1 MFEKRRQ
8 RKIQKQLTEL
18 ILKRASQTSIIPEPP
33 AEPNSYLQ
41 QSGKGNILDDVPK
54 LREELRKFANSNS
67 TFSAVLRL
75 TSMFASKE
83 PHILCED
90 EENREILDRIF
101 PTNELEPFFAD
112 FFREYL
118 LIGECTS
125 VAKWDDENKCFSSE
139 QIVNPS
145 VVQTKEGE
153 FYEDDEISI
162 DVYASR
168 DIGVEID
175 KEDIVRVVHKK
186 EPWSTGGYPY
196 FATALTSL
204 YQIESLDSALVQ
216 QLNELAIPLLITTVG
231 NMSDGTNIPNIVTPE
246 QLESVAD
253 SVRTALMMKLRNIVF
268 PAGVEIKNAF
278 SGAQIADLNKYYE
291 TAKEGILQTVSM
303 GKSLLDGSSGGP
315 YASGAINRDVYTS
328 YIETMRKAVIKA
340 YQKRIDKAIQELDL
354 KCYRIDEEGERRV
367 MYIDEYGNYTFDE
380 TDKVAPEEA
389 SISFD
394 PGMIKDTNAQLNT
407 ISTLQK
413 MDVPISKEYIIKASG
428 LDINL
433 GEQLKKLE
441 EERELRDELGQT
453 AEDTPMNT
461 NPYSEKEI
469 NETKTEIKSPNDK
482 RNYQ

>member
-18 ILKRASQTSIIPEPP
+18 ILKSASQTSIIPEPP

-54 LREELRKFANSNS
+54 LRDELRKFANSNS

-168 DIGVEID
+168 NIGVEID
-175 KEDIVRVVHKK
+175 
-186 EPWSTGGYPY
+186 
-196 FATALTSL
+196 
-204 YQIESLDSALVQ
+204 
-216 QLNELAIPLLITTVG
+216 
-231 NMSDGTNIPNIVTPE
+231 
-246 QLESVAD
+246 
-253 SVRTALMMKLRNIVF
+253 
-268 PAGVEIKNAF
+268 
-278 SGAQIADLNKYYE
+278 
-291 TAKEGILQTVSM
+291 
-303 GKSLLDGSSGGP
+303 
-315 YASGAINRDVYTS
+315 
-328 YIETMRKAVIKA
+328 
-340 YQKRIDKAIQELDL
+340 
-354 KCYRIDEEGERRV
+354 
-367 MYIDEYGNYTFDE
+367 
-380 TDKVAPEEA
+380 
-389 SISFD
+389 
-394 PGMIKDTNAQLNT
+394 
-407 ISTLQK
+407 
-413 MDVPISKEYIIKASG
+413 
-428 LDINL
+428 
-433 GEQLKKLE
+433 
-441 EERELRDELGQT
+441 
-453 AEDTPMNT
+453 
-461 NPYSEKEI
+461 
-469 NETKTEIKSPNDK
+469 
-482 RNYQ
+482 

>member
-1 MFEKRRQ
+1 MFAKYKANKNRRKLNKLLL
-8 RKIQKQLTEL
+8 KIADTQL
-18 ILKRASQTSIIPEPP
+18 IPEPP

-83 PHILCED
+83 PHIMCED
-90 EENREILDRIF
+90 EENREVLDRIF

-118 LIGECTS
+118 LVGECTS
-125 VAKWDDENKCFSSE
+125 VAQWDGDNKCFSHE
-139 QIVNPS
+139 QIVNPEQ
-145 VVQTKEGE
+145 VNVTQGE
-153 FYEDDEISI
+153 FYEDDEVSI
-162 DVYASR
+162 DVYGDDR
-168 DIGVEID
+168 IGVEID

-186 EPWSTGGYPY
+186 EPWSVGGYPY

-216 QLNELAIPLLITTVG
+216 QLNELAIPLLVTTVG

-246 QLESVAD
+246 QMKAVGD
-253 SVRTALMMKLRNIVF
+253 TVRTALMMKLRNIVF
-268 PAGVEIKNAF
+268 PAGVDIKNAF

-291 TAKEGILQTVSM
+291 NAREGILQTVSM

-340 YQKRIDKAIQELDL
+340 YQKRIDKAIKELDL

-380 TDKVAPEEA
+380 TDQVAPEEA
-389 SISFD
+389 SIAFD
-394 PGMIKDTNAQLNT
+394 PGMIKDTNATLNT
-407 ISTLQK
+407 ISSLQK

-461 NPYSEKEI
+461 NPYNSKEV
-469 NETKTEIKSPNDK
+469 NETKTEVTSPNDK
-482 RNYQ
+482 RNYE

>member
-1 MFEKRRQ
+1 
-8 RKIQKQLTEL
+8 
-18 ILKRASQTSIIPEPP
+18 
-33 AEPNSYLQ
+33 
-41 QSGKGNILDDVPK
+41 
-54 LREELRKFANSNS
+54 
-67 TFSAVLRL
+67 
-75 TSMFASKE
+75 
-83 PHILCED
+83 
-90 EENREILDRIF
+90 
-101 PTNELEPFFAD
+101 
-112 FFREYL
+112 
-118 LIGECTS
+118 
-125 VAKWDDENKCFSSE
+125 
-139 QIVNPS
+139 
-145 VVQTKEGE
+145 
-153 FYEDDEISI
+153 
-162 DVYASR
+162 
-168 DIGVEID
+168 
-175 KEDIVRVVHKK
+175 
-186 EPWSTGGYPY
+186 
-196 FATALTSL
+196 
-204 YQIESLDSALVQ
+204 
-216 QLNELAIPLLITTVG
+216 
-231 NMSDGTNIPNIVTPE
+231 
-246 QLESVAD
+246 
-253 SVRTALMMKLRNIVF
+253 
-268 PAGVEIKNAF
+268 
-278 SGAQIADLNKYYE
+278 
-291 TAKEGILQTVSM
+291 M